1 MRRVLLL
8 VAAASIAAAL
18 VAPAATAEKP
28 IREPA
33 PGADFTLPASI
44 CGFEVGVE
52 VLTNKEY
59 AITFSNGLTIVTG
72 ALKVRVTNLADPSKS
87 MVLNISGPGFFTS
100 DELRATGS
108 WFLFFLP
115 GELGPG
121 APGTLLN
128 VTGSFRLEFGETLAL
143 TDVRGTSLDLCQAL
157 G

>member
-1 MRRVLLL
+1 MARLLLL

-18 VAPAATAEKP
+18 VAPTATAEKP

-33 PGADFTLPASI
+33 PGEDFTLPASI

-52 VLTNKEY
+52 VLTNKEQ

-72 ALKVRVTNLADPSKS
+72 ALKVQVTNLGDTSKS
-87 MVLNISGPGFFTS
+87 LVLNISGPGFFTS

-108 WFLFFLP
+108 WLLFLLP
-115 GELGPG
+115 GDLGPG
-121 APGTLLN
+121 APGALLYLN
-128 VTGSFRLEFGETLAL
+128 GSFRLGFGDTLTF

-157 G
+157 A